1 MTPQTFERNMER
13 RGFFCSADCASGDQV
28 HFRSLA
34 GLQRLS
40 LNPVFN
46 RTLLGGKL
54 ALMDTCSPD
63 NAHTI

>member
-28 HFRSLA
+28 HFHSLA